1 VLADTGASEVH
12 FAALEDQ
19 PSPMAYRNPRVQM
32 GGALYPPEYARATTS
47 EALIRDVMAA
57 AGG

>member
-1 VLADTGASEVH
+1 V
-12 FAALEDQ
+12 
-19 PSPMAYRNPRVQM
+19 AYRNPRVQM